1 MELFAKRLTW
11 ELDNDEGLTRLFF
24 ESEESYFTLSRKTG
38 AETLRLEMNDP
49 ANGQLIAPDCFEY
62 ALDNTGFRLN
72 FVRNNSKVLRYP
84 EERHIN
90 TELYGEIVLYYTPLS
105 KPQLKTVSAVFIGC
119 FSVNYFFRRK
129 QDCGWEKLKEIMM
142 VDIQHSWLFRPQFNK
157 LKLSDKLSLMQMLAT
172 RYNLTFKELYA
183 FSSWG

>member
-1 MELFAKRLTW
+1 MMELFAKRLTW

-105 KPQLKTVSAVFIGC
+105 KPQLKTVSAVIHRL
-119 FSVNYFFRRK
+119 FF
-129 QDCGWEKLKEIMM
+129 GEL
-142 VDIQHSWLFRPQFNK
+142 LF
-157 LKLSDKLSLMQMLAT
+157 
-172 RYNLTFKELYA
+172 
-183 FSSWG
+183 